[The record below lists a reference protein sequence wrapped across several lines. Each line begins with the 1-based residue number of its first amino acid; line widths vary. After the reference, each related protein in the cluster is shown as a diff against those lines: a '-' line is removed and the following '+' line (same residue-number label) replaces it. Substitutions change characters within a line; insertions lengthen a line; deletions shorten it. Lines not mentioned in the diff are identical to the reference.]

1 MKNFKLLIKIL
12 FNINTYLFFIA
23 NLKNKTKNL
32 KISLLVGLLFY
43 KDFHNS
49 NIKNLD
55 ALILID

>member
-23 NLKNKTKNL
+23 NLKNKTKNF

-49 NIKNLD
+49 NIR
-55 ALILID
+55 